1 MSIIDSTI
9 RAVSFKDT
17 IFLKES
23 SDLEDRY
30 NALRKLSEE
39 YPNNELI
46 GQELYIVKKGLDGE
60 KEIEYQ
66 LKKSN
71 LGMYVLHD
79 VNLEY
84 EDMRAQVD
92 YILVTKL
99 CCYFVECK
107 NLVGNITVD
116 EKGNF
121 MQTFKYKNKMIQK
134 GLYSPIRQA
143 DEHRTIYKKIRDSKL
158 NWFKRTMSENS
169 FPYYHRLLV
178 VAANNET
185 ILSTRYA
192 PNDIKNKI
200 VKADAL
206 VRKIQYDLDNSDTI
220 DWGSQKVTEDWAKS
234 FLKLN
239 VEKIV
244 DYYQY
249 YKEKFV
255 IDDNNQKADINNDL
269 KERLINF
276 RKERSKEMGIPA
288 YYVFTNEELDKIL
301 ELKPKTI
308 DELNNILSPIKMK
321 THGEQIIKEIRKN

>member
-1 MSIIDSTI
+1 MGFLNDAIDAL
-9 RAVSFKDT
+9 RFKDT
-17 IFLKES
+17 IFYKED
-23 SDLEDRY
+23 SDLQDKY
-30 NALRKLSEE
+30 DALIRLDKE
-39 YPNNELI
+39 YPNNEELLN
-46 GQELYIVKKGLDGE
+46 ELYIVKKGLDGE
-60 KEIEYQ
+60 NEIAYQ
-66 LKKSN
+66 LKKAHI
-71 LGMYVLHD
+71 GMYVLHD
-79 VNLEY
+79 IKMKY
-84 EDMRAQVD
+84 EDLTAQID
-92 YILVTKL
+92 YVIITPIYT
-99 CCYFVECK
+99 YFVECK

-206 VRKIQYDLDNSDTI
+206 VSKIQYDLDNSDTI

-244 DYYQY
+244 DYYIEKKY
-249 YKEKFV
+249 YR
-255 IDDNNQKADINNDL
+255 N
-269 KERLINF
+269 
-276 RKERSKEMGIPA
+276 
-288 YYVFTNEELDKIL
+288 
-301 ELKPKTI
+301 
-308 DELNNILSPIKMK
+308 
-321 THGEQIIKEIRKN
+321 